1 MTDNEKIARWLGCIY
16 VDQRIK
22 QSFQDDGI
30 SGWRNWLHGEGI
42 SIAFD
47 TDIALWHGENGV
59 LAEIEKNEKIG
70 SFLDALMVA
79 HAWDVDGRWRH
90 DFVWLIRCAEP
101 AQLAAALV
109 KMIDNG

>member
-1 MTDNEKIARWLGCIY
+1 MWTDLFGGC
-16 VDQRIK
+16 
-22 QSFQDDGI
+22 FDGAPI
-30 SGWRNWLHGEGI
+30 
-42 SIAFD
+42 FD
-47 TDIALWHGENGV
+47 NDITLWHGENGL